1 MKMSPVAPCIEEVR
15 NKIGLGLGSDDF
27 LNSQDRVGRIENYV
41 LRVSQLE
48 NCPKITVSL
57 C

>member
-1 MKMSPVAPCIEEVR
+1 MSSVAPCIEEVR
-15 NKIGLGLGSDDF
+15 NKIGLGLGSYDF

-48 NCPKITVSL
+48 NCPKITVSCL
-57 C
+57 S